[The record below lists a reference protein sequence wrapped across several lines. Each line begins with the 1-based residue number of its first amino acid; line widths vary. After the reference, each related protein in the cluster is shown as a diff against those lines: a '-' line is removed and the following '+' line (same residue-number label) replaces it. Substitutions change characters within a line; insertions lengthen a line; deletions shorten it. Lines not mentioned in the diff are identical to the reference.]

1 MADTPLNADWGKDV
15 LHFWYEELTPE
26 DWYGGAADVDERIK
40 ARFGDLP
47 GRLARQLPPQVMT
60 DPMAALAAIIA
71 LDQFPRNIYRR
82 KPEAF
87 ATDDLAAS
95 ITRNALDKELDA
107 GLPTAQRQFLYMP
120 LMHSEVLAD
129 QERCVDLFKALGG
142 EEGVKYA
149 VEHRDIIA
157 RFGRFPHRNRV
168 LERETTEEEAAFL
181 ETHDGYGQ

>member
-1 MADTPLNADWGKDV
+1 MAAWHDEV
-15 LHFWYEELTPE
+15 LDFWFRELAPE
-26 DWYGGAADVDERIK
+26 DWYSGKAEVDEKIR

-47 GRLARQLPPQVMT
+47 AKLAANVPAEVET
-60 DPMAALAAIIA
+60 DPRAALAAVIVF
-71 LDQFPRNIYRR
+71 DQFPRNIHRR

-87 ATDDLAAS
+87 ATDDLAAA
-95 ITRNALDKELDA
+95 ITRNALDRELDA
-107 GLPTAQRQFLYMP
+107 GMSPQERQFLYMP

-129 QERCVDLFKALGG
+129 QERCVDLFKALGS
-142 EEGVKYA
+142 EEGLKYA

-181 ETHDGYGQ
+181 ESHDGYGQ